1 MLNYAELK
9 PKGKEFQA
17 ATSLKVEE
25 FEALVPA
32 FKKAY
37 EEAYVNTTTAEGEVR
52 RRKAGGGVKG
62 RLANIADKLL
72 FILVYVKTYPLQTMH
87 GLQFGLSQPQ
97 TNEWIQR
104 LLPVLREAM
113 QAKGMVPE
121 RDGGQVAAHAT
132 LNIEG
137 ADLLLDGLERPRQ
150 RPKDAQQQTAC
161 YSGKSKSHCD
171 KNLVIVHEHTQQV
184 IYLSSTMPGHVH
196 DKKMADDAHIT
207 YPDDATLTQD
217 TGFQGYQPANVLVY
231 QPQKNSKAS
240 L

>member
-9 PKGKEFQA
+9 PKTKEFLA

-32 FKKAY
+32 FKGAY
-37 EEAYVNTTTAEGEVR
+37 EEAYLSKTTAEGKVR
-52 RRKAGGGVKG
+52 KRKVGGGVKG
-62 RLANIADKLL
+62 RLTSIEDKLQ

-121 RDGGQVAAHAT
+121 RDGSQVSAHAT

-137 ADLLLDGLERPRQ
+137 ADLILDGLERPRQ
-150 RPKDAQQQTAC
+150 RPKDNAQQTAH

-171 KNLVIVHEHTQQV
+171 KNLVLVHEHTKQV
-184 IYLSSTMPGHVH
+184 IYLSSTEPGHVH
-196 DKKMADDAHIT
+196 DKKLADDAHIT

-217 TGFQGYQPANVLVY
+217 TGFQGYQPVNVLVY
-231 QPQKNSKAS
+231 QPQKNRKAS